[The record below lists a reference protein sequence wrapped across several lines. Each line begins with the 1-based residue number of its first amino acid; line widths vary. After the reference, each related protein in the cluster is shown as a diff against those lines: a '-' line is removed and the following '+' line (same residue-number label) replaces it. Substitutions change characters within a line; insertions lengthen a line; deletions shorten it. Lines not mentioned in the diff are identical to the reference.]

1 MWPGA
6 VTPKPGSQTEP
17 MSTQHAAAENASET
31 SFQAI
36 ESSRPLTRAQIDA
49 CAPHPDGDAATR
61 RLYAVAR
68 QNGVAH
74 YGPGELQQRDAAR
87 VLYLAPDGTLAAELQ
102 VPTVADDYS
111 EIPRSITV
119 RPESDRVREPSEAVV
134 ERFGAVLDRHY
145 ETDA

>member
-1 MWPGA
+1 
-6 VTPKPGSQTEP
+6 
-17 MSTQHAAAENASET
+17 
-31 SFQAI
+31 
-36 ESSRPLTRAQIDA
+36 
-49 CAPHPDGDAATR
+49 
-61 RLYAVAR
+61 
-68 QNGVAH
+68 
-74 YGPGELQQRDAAR
+74 